1 VRTWSKGL
9 PEKLENSLKK
19 FCIEMKEKGHLIH
32 NYLEAKAEVIED
44 YKLPN
49 LARNQ
54 SSNLMQAEASS

>member
-1 VRTWSKGL
+1 MRTWSKGL

-19 FCIEMKEKGHLIH
+19 FCIEMKEKGNLIH
-32 NYLEAKAEVIED
+32 NYLEVKTEVMED

-54 SSNLMQAEASS
+54 SSNLIQAEASS